1 MTHSARLS
9 VALCAL
15 TLALLL
21 PGSLISQQP
30 ADSTA
35 PPADDLP
42 TLLDR
47 YDRAVQ
53 EAHEL
58 EERLE
63 PIRQEAVE
71 SSDRL
76 RRAGEALRE
85 ELLAAYDEHD
95 PGHAE
100 RIARAERISAEA
112 RAAYEAGDH
121 ARMQEL
127 EREADEIRGRLAAA
141 QAAVFARP
149 DITELVEGYQL
160 QLMARMSEID
170 PEAVRL
176 LDQLDRINGEIEK
189 IEGRLRALLATSGR

>member
-1 MTHSARLS
+1 VTYSARLS
-9 VALCAL
+9 VALCTL

-21 PGSLISQQP
+21 PGSLVSQQP

-35 PPADDLP
+35 PAADDLP

-53 EAHEL
+53 EAHDL
-58 EERLE
+58 EARLE

-76 RRAGEALRE
+76 RRAGDALRE

-100 RIARAERISAEA
+100 RIARAEQIAEEA
-112 RAAYEAGDH
+112 HAAYEAGDFH
-121 ARMQEL
+121 RMQEL
-127 EREADEIRGRLAAA
+127 EREAEEIRGRLAEA
-141 QAAVFARP
+141 QATVFARP
-149 DITELVEGYQL
+149 DITKLVEGYQL

-170 PEAVRL
+170 AEAPRL
-176 LDQLDRINGEIEK
+176 LDELDRINGKIEEIES
-189 IEGRLRALLATSGR
+189 RLRALLATSGR